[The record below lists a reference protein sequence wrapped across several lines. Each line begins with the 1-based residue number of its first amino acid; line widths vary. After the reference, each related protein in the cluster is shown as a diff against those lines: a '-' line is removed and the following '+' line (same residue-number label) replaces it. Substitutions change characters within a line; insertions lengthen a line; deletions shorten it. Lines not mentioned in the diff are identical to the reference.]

1 MTLPCVALQFTA
13 VCLEDVMWSG
23 DASPNARQ
31 SAICLSKSHEAKDA
45 YFGSTLYRFISSTN
59 SWYHL

>member
-13 VCLEDVMWSG
+13 VCLEDVMCSG
-23 DASPNARQ
+23 DASPSARQ
-31 SAICLSKSHEAKDA
+31 SSTCFSRDTLAKDA
-45 YFGSTLYRFISSTN
+45 YFGSTPWRSISSTN